1 MLSKPYFILQ
11 VFARQKE
18 EKKERPL
25 TKSEWIQVDRIVI
38 ILLFAA
44 VIIGAILFS

>member
-1 MLSKPYFILQ
+1 MLSKSYSILQ

-18 EKKERPL
+18 EKKERAL
-25 TKSEWIQVDRIVI
+25 TKNEWIKIDRMVI

-44 VIIGAILFS
+44 VIAGAILFS

>member
-18 EKKERPL
+18 EKKKGHSLKVNGFR
-25 TKSEWIQVDRIVI
+25 
-38 ILLFAA
+38 
-44 VIIGAILFS
+44 